1 MTTETFVQASRCVR
15 GRPRLAR
22 LTLTRGRARV
32 LIRRGVRTGISD
44 HYRKRL
50 LLAQTLIPMPTPS
63 KRGISSPRVGRP
75 PAGDRGE
82 RVKDYPQV
90 SFRLPKLS
98 RDKLVA
104 LSKVRKQP
112 QWRLIVDSV
121 ECYLRD
127 LPRQEQAQI
136 NRMVMRKGTTRV

>member
-1 MTTETFVQASRCVR
+1 MRMSTPVKR
-15 GRPRLAR
+15 RPLA
-22 LTLTRGRARV
+22 G
-32 LIRRGVRTGISD
+32 
-44 HYRKRL
+44 K
-50 LLAQTLIPMPTPS
+50 
-63 KRGISSPRVGRP
+63 VGRP

-90 SFRLPKLS
+90 SFRLPKPI

-104 LSKVRKQP
+104 LSEVREQP
-112 QWRLIVDSV
+112 QWRLIVESV

-136 NRMVMRKGTTRV
+136 ARLLAKKRVQPLQ

>member
-1 MTTETFVQASRCVR
+1 M
-15 GRPRLAR
+15 L
-22 LTLTRGRARV
+22 
-32 LIRRGVRTGISD
+32 
-44 HYRKRL
+44 
-50 LLAQTLIPMPTPS
+50 TPS
-63 KRGISSPRVGRP
+63 KRRLSAPRVGRP

-98 RDKLVA
+98 RDKLLA

-127 LPRQEQAQI
+127 LPRREQALI
-136 NRMVMRKGTTRV
+136 NRLVTGQRTNRS

>member
-1 MTTETFVQASRCVR
+1 MR
-15 GRPRLAR
+15 
-22 LTLTRGRARV
+22 
-32 LIRRGVRTGISD
+32 ISN
-44 HYRKRL
+44 R
-50 LLAQTLIPMPTPS
+50 S
-63 KRGISSPRVGRP
+63 KRKSTAGKIGRP

-90 SFRLPKLS
+90 SFRLPKEV

-112 QWRLIVDSV
+112 QWRLIVESV
-121 ECYLRD
+121 ECYLHD

-136 NRMVMRKGTTRV
+136 ARLVSTRRSRFIQ